1 MPRLRK
7 PERKKLKMDTGP
19 ARPNRRNV
27 PAPSGVRFSRASIS
41 AFVMVSAGVAA
52 FTLVHAGSSP
62 VPAPSALEMS
72 PEVMQAESQLMDTLD
87 ERIHLHLKRLQS

>member
-1 MPRLRK
+1 ML
-7 PERKKLKMDTGP
+7 
-19 ARPNRRNV
+19 
-27 PAPSGVRFSRASIS
+27 
-41 AFVMVSAGVAA
+41 SAGFAA
-52 FTLVHAGSSP
+52 FTLIQAGSSP